1 MVPPPWTCHYT
12 GYVGSF
18 YVSPSTGLPRD
29 LAYDPH
35 EASSDRFTEAG
46 AWKGGLAMIQLL
58 RYTSTPVG
66 PYDEM
71 ILIPGN
77 FNVPGHGSYTRITRI
92 YVSQRDTT
100 YNGRKN
106 WNIPKHIARFK
117 YTGDFCAPP
126 FTVQLFPEDPT
137 IETPFFTA
145 SLKPLSI
152 WTPSFPFSSRI
163 TKWIGLPDSFV
174 QPPLPEGEP
183 KNIICGTD
191 DWFKCQAKLY
201 SPKTKLVWMDMKQP
215 GKKSGEA
222 RENWWPGIRRW
233 QIGMWLQNAQLD
245 LGDPEILKM

>member
-1 MVPPPWTCHYT
+1 MAAESSPIKMVPPPWTCHYT

-100 YNGRKN
+100 YNGMIRLPVLHNRK
-106 WNIPKHIARFK
+106 
-117 YTGDFCAPP
+117 T
-126 FTVQLFPEDPT
+126 
-137 IETPFFTA
+137 
-145 SLKPLSI
+145 
-152 WTPSFPFSSRI
+152 
-163 TKWIGLPDSFV
+163 
-174 QPPLPEGEP
+174 
-183 KNIICGTD
+183 
-191 DWFKCQAKLY
+191 
-201 SPKTKLVWMDMKQP
+201 
-215 GKKSGEA
+215 
-222 RENWWPGIRRW
+222 
-233 QIGMWLQNAQLD
+233 
-245 LGDPEILKM
+245 